1 MFLDVAMAQ
10 AAGSAGAQPSMIE
23 QMVPLLVI
31 FGVFYFLL
39 IRPQSKQRKEQQ
51 KMIES
56 LKRGDQVFTSSGI
69 LGRIEELTEKS
80 ITLEIDKGVKMKV
93 LRGHVGGLVKETN

>member
-1 MFLDVAMAQ
+1 MFFETALAQ
-10 AAGSAGAQPSMIE
+10 SATTTGSQPNFLE

-39 IRPQSKQRKEQQ
+39 IRPQAKQKKEQQ

-56 LKRGDQVFTSSGI
+56 LKRGDQVYTSSGI
-69 LGRIEELTEKS
+69 LGKIEELTEKS

-93 LRGHVGGLVKETN
+93 LRGHVGGLVKENN

>member
-1 MFLDVAMAQ
+1 MIIDVAFAQ
-10 AAGSAGAQPSMIE
+10 AAGSTGSQPNFLE

-39 IRPQSKQRKEQQ
+39 IRPQAKQRKETQ

-56 LKRGDQVFTSSGI
+56 LKRGDQIYTSSGI

-80 ITLEIDKGVKMKV
+80 VTLEIDKGVKMKV
-93 LRGHVGGLVKETN
+93 LRGHVGGLVKESN